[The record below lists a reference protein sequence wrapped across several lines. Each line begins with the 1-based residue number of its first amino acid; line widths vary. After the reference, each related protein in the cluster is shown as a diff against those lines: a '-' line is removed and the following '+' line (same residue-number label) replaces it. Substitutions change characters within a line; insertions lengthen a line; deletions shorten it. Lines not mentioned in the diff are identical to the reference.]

1 MIYLYIYRKK
11 NSSTRYNIINESDDP
26 VSIITTMKEVIPIKP
41 SQQKLNK
48 R

>member
-11 NSSTRYNIINESDDP
+11 NSSTRYDIINDSVDP
-26 VSIITTMKEVIPIKP
+26 VSIITKMKEVIPIKP
-41 SQQKLNK
+41 SQQKLDK